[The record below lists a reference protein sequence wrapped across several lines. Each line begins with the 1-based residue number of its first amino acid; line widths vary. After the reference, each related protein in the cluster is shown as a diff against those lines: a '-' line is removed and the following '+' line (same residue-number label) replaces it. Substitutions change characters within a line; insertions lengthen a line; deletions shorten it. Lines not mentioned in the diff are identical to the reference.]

1 LLPLTA
7 KKGPQSEARESA
19 RPAEMPDAVI
29 GVTRSPEEAASDAFV
44 NNVRSV
50 EAAFKRFQAVSV
62 EELSHDPSDL
72 LGFFVDEDPADD
84 APTVGADADY
94 EWSTSENAAAALP
107 PKVLVDG
114 LPWEERNTIYS
125 ADPDMSVANGQRHY
139 RTADGFHLY
148 RSITGSW
155 FFSTRFTPGSDVC
168 LASLRADALLG
179 THHWNVLIAP
189 RTWMQMPVTI
199 RGPVSDRAHASSRDR
214 VVGGAIGDHEDAA
227 VDADAAASSRRRGK
241 ASS

>member
-1 LLPLTA
+1 M
-7 KKGPQSEARESA
+7 PQ
-19 RPAEMPDAVI
+19 V
-29 GVTRSPEEAASDAFV
+29 GVSRSPEDAASEAYF
-44 NNVRSV
+44 NNVRGV
-50 EAAFKRFQAVSV
+50 ENAFKRYQAVSV

-84 APTVGADADY
+84 APAMGADSDY
-94 EWSTSENAAAALP
+94 EWSSSENAAAQLLP

-155 FFSTRFTPGSDVC
+155 FFSTRFTPSSDVC

-199 RGPVSDRAHASSRDR
+199 RGPVSDRAHSSTRDR
-214 VVGGAIGDHEDAA
+214 VAGGALGDAQ
-227 VDADAAASSRRRGK
+227 DAAAAADSASDSSRRRGGK
-241 ASS
+241 AT

>member
-1 LLPLTA
+1 
-7 KKGPQSEARESA
+7 
-19 RPAEMPDAVI
+19 MPDAVI

-199 RGPVSDRAHASSRDR
+199 RGPVSDRAHSSTRDR
-214 VVGGAIGDHEDAA
+214 VAGGALGDAQ
-227 VDADAAASSRRRGK
+227 DAAAAADSASDSSRRRGGK
-241 ASS
+241 AT

>member
-1 LLPLTA
+1 
-7 KKGPQSEARESA
+7 
-19 RPAEMPDAVI
+19 MI
-29 GVTRSPEEAASDAFV
+29 GVSRSPEAAGAEAFANAA
-44 NNVRSV
+44 RGV
-50 EAAFKRFQAVSV
+50 EKAFKRYHAVSV
-62 EELSHDPSDL
+62 EELRHDPSDL

-84 APTVGADADY
+84 VPGMGADADFD
-94 EWSTSENAAAALP
+94 WSADSASAQLP

-155 FFSTRFTPGSDVC
+155 FFSTRFTPSSDVC

-179 THHWNVLIAP
+179 TQHWNVLIAP

-199 RGPVSDRAHASSRDR
+199 RGPVGGGDR
-214 VVGGAIGDHEDAA
+214 
-227 VDADAAASSRRRGK
+227 K
-241 ASS
+241 